1 MFNSKE
7 YEWAQL
13 TAIMG
18 GRDVTGI
25 RGVEYKESKDKEYV
39 YGKGNK
45 PRGIQHGNFSY
56 DGKIKLLQSELIAL
70 ETAANIAG
78 TDLLDIR
85 LNIVV
90 SYGNPSKGDIIHM
103 DILQGVEFTEKPK
116 NLNQGDKFM
125 EVELPFMMLDVAN
138 V

>member
-125 EVELPFMMLDVAN
+125 EVELPFMMLGVTN